1 MTISEFSNEFDVL
14 YNNIMS
20 NQAPGLDEYEKSV
33 FLTKAQNEILKNY
46 FNPKGNKYQEG
57 FDGNRKRQVDF
68 SNITK
73 TASVLNLLE
82 KEASG
87 VLTSLKEVGYATT
100 TIPTDFAK
108 YDDRGVVFKF
118 PDDVFIPVNESILNL
133 GLDVTLGFSDPV
145 DNSKSETRPLPIV
158 PIKYDT
164 YDTIQ
169 KKPYRYP
176 LKRQAWRLIH
186 SEGTSS
192 YIEVILPSRY
202 PNTMSHLRAGGGGG
216 VIMRVQNGLYNYK
229 IRYIRK
235 PLPIIL
241 EGLLDDLSIDGY
253 RGKDSKGSL
262 IEAGSTTRV
271 TSGIEC
277 ELDPELHPEIL
288 QRGVELA
295 KAAYIGD
302 INSQVQMGQRA
313 E

>member
-1 MTISEFSNEFDVL
+1 MTTSEFSNEFDVL

-82 KEASG
+82 ERASG
-87 VLTSLKEVGYATT
+87 VLTSLEEVGYATT

-108 YDDRGVVFKF
+108 YDDRGVVFEF
-118 PDDVFIPVNESILNL
+118 PNDVFIPVNESILNL
-133 GLDVTLGFSDPV
+133 GLDVTLRFSGPV

-158 PIKYDT
+158 PIKYDA

-169 KKPYRYP
+169 NKPYRYP

-202 PNTMSHLRAGGGGG
+202 PNTMSILQAGG
-216 VIMRVQNGLYNYK
+216 VANRIQNGLYNYK

-253 RGKDSKGSL
+253 RGRDSEGTL
-262 IEAGSTTRV
+262 IEAGNTTQV
-271 TSGIEC
+271 TSGVKC

-288 QRGVELA
+288 QRAVELA
-295 KAAYIGD
+295 KAAYVGD

>member
-1 MTISEFSNEFDVL
+1 MTTSEFSNEFDVL

-46 FNPKGNKYQEG
+46 LNPKGNKYQEG

-73 TASVLNLLE
+73 TAPVLNLLE
-82 KEASG
+82 EEAFG
-87 VLTSLKEVGYATT
+87 ALPSLKKVGYVTT

-108 YDDRGVVFKF
+108 YDDRGVVFEF

-133 GLDVTLGFSDPV
+133 GLDVTLREGNPV
-145 DNSKSETRPLPIV
+145 DNSKSETRPLPVV
-158 PIKYDT
+158 PIKYDA

-169 KKPYRYP
+169 NKPYRYP

-186 SEGTSS
+186 SEGASS
-192 YIEVILPSRY
+192 YIEVVLPSRY
-202 PNTMSHLRAGGGGG
+202 PNTMSILKMGG
-216 VIMRVQNGLYNYK
+216 VVNRIQNGLYNYK

-241 EGLLDDLSIDGY
+241 EGLPDDLSIDGY
-253 RGKDSKGSL
+253 RGKDSKGTL
-262 IEAGSTTRV
+262 IETGSTTQV

-288 QRGVELA
+288 QRAVELA
-295 KAAYIGD
+295 KAAYVGD